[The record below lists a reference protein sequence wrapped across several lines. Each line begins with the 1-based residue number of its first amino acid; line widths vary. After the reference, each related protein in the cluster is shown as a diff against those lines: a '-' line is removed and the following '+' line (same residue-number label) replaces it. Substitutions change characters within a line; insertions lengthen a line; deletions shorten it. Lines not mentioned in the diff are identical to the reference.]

1 MHCIADDISLEQL
14 STIEKKGMKKATF
27 NKMIAVPL
35 TGFLDLI
42 KDYMKQYVNTFTSKN
57 DLSLLNFDS

>member
-1 MHCIADDISLEQL
+1 
-14 STIEKKGMKKATF
+14 MKKATF

-42 KDYMKQYVNTFTSKN
+42 KDYMKQYMNTFTSKN

>member
-1 MHCIADDISLEQL
+1 M
-14 STIEKKGMKKATF
+14 KATF

-42 KDYMKQYVNTFTSKN
+42 KDYMKQYVNTFTLHILALIKN

>member
-1 MHCIADDISLEQL
+1 M
-14 STIEKKGMKKATF
+14 KATF

-42 KDYMKQYVNTFTSKN
+42 KDYMKQYVNTFTGKN

>member
-1 MHCIADDISLEQL
+1 M
-14 STIEKKGMKKATF
+14 KATL
-27 NKMIAVPL
+27 MIAVPL

-42 KDYMKQYVNTFTSKN
+42 KDYMKQYVNTFTLHILALIKN